1 MKEFELKVEV
11 VAVVESGSAGTSHKD
26 HCRGVRALLVE
37 VEGEVALGS
46 KSRSTDGLMNWPKTV
61 QSHLT
66 RRVGL
71 QTDEGRHCTAT
82 VQPSDD

>member
-11 VAVVESGSAGTSHKD
+11 VAVVESGSAGTSHRD
-26 HCRGVRALLVE
+26 HCRGARAPWAE

-61 QSHLT
+61 QSHSK
-66 RRVGL
+66 RL
-71 QTDEGRHCTAT
+71 QTEGRRHCTAT
-82 VQPSDD
+82 VR